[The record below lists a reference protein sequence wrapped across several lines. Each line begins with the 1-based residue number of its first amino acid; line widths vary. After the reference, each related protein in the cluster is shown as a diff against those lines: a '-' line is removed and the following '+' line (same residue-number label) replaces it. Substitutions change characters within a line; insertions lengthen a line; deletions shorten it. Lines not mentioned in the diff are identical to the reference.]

1 MERTYKPSPAAGIA
15 VRKALLDKKMTV
27 KVLAEEIN
35 LTYSYVSQILSG
47 SKDRP
52 KALQMMCE
60 HVGLNY
66 FDYVD
71 TKM

>member
-1 MERTYKPSPAAGIA
+1 MNRTYRPAPIAGEAIK
-15 VRKALLDKKMTV
+15 RILRLRNMTV
-27 KVLAEEIN
+27 MAFADEIKMN
-35 LTYSYVSQILSG
+35 YAYVSQILSG

-52 KALQMMCE
+52 KALKMMCE

>member
-15 VRKALLDKKMTV
+15 VRKALLDENKTV
-27 KVLAEEIN
+27 KVFADEIK

-66 FDYVD
+66 FDYAD

>member
-1 MERTYKPSPAAGIA
+1 MERTYKPSPKAGIA

>member
-15 VRKALLDKKMTV
+15 IRKALLDENKTV
-27 KVLAEEIN
+27 KVLAKEID